1 MPAPPAIA
9 PHRYPPGKSG
19 NPTGRPKGFKGVA
32 ASIMAQTGDAE
43 ELIRF
48 ALETFRNTTGQRSH
62 AERMEA
68 MQWLADRCIGRPVA
82 MVELAAQLTAG
93 GDPDDDAVDG
103 TLDTLSPA
111 ELVVLAKMGMLPVG
125 GGHLA
130 VLPPAPAP
138 IDAECVEHQEASE
151 PAAES
156 DAPLPVSP

>member
-1 MPAPPAIA
+1 MPPPPAAIA
-9 PHRYPPGKSG
+9 PHCFQPGQSG
-19 NPTGRPKGFKGVA
+19 NRSGRPKGFKGVA

-93 GDPDDDAVDG
+93 SVQDDDAVDAA
-103 TLDTLSPA
+103 LDNISPA
-111 ELVVLAKMGMLPVG
+111 ELELLARLGMLPTPG
-125 GGHLA
+125 GQLLI
-130 VLPPAPAP
+130 LPP
-138 IDAECVEHQEASE
+138 IDAEATERVE
-151 PAAES
+151 PAGEPGT
-156 DAPLPVSP
+156 PLPDSP